1 MRLERRASAAQT
13 RKNRRGQAVNTTDPK
28 HLILPGSGIPGPKF
42 HRSDSFCSV
51 WFVLDS
57 VGPLL
62 HLAEKRWV
70 GNMERYSTR
79 MVAEGMAHLA
89 SSGR

>member
-1 MRLERRASAAQT
+1 M
-13 RKNRRGQAVNTTDPK
+13 
-28 HLILPGSGIPGPKF
+28 
-42 HRSDSFCSV
+42 

-70 GNMERYSTR
+70 GNMERYSMR